1 MMNNVILV
9 GRIISF
15 EGDEVI
21 ISVTRNYKN
30 EDGIYMSD
38 SIPVR
43 LSANIGEKMKEF
55 CKIGDVIG
63 VKGRIENRGE
73 VVVMAEKTT
82 FVSPKKSE

>member
-1 MMNNVILV
+1 MNNVILV
-9 GRIISF
+9 GRITSF
-15 EGDEVI
+15 EGNEVT

-73 VVVMAEKTT
+73 VVVMAERTT

>member
-1 MMNNVILV
+1 MNNVILV

-15 EGDEVI
+15 EGNEVTVSI
-21 ISVTRNYKN
+21 TRNYKN

-55 CKIGDVIG
+55 CRIGDVIG
-63 VKGRIENRGE
+63 VKGRLENRGE
-73 VVVMAEKTT
+73 VVVMAEKVS
-82 FVSPKKSE
+82 FVSPKKPE

>member
-1 MMNNVILV
+1 MNNVILV
-9 GRIISF
+9 GRITSF
-15 EGDEVI
+15 EGNEVT
-21 ISVTRNYKN
+21 ISVNRNYKN

-63 VKGRIENRGE
+63 VKGRLENRGD

-82 FVSPKKSE
+82 FVSPKKPE

>member
-1 MMNNVILV
+1 MNTVVLV

-15 EGDEVI
+15 EGDEVT

-38 SIPVR
+38 SIPVW
-43 LSANIGEKMKEF
+43 LSANIGEKMQDF

-63 VKGRIENRGE
+63 IKGRLENRGE
-73 VVVMAEKTT
+73 VVAMAEK
-82 FVSPKKSE
+82 VSFISAKKSE

>member
-1 MMNNVILV
+1 MNNVILV
-9 GRIISF
+9 GRITSF

-63 VKGRIENRGE
+63 VKGRLENRGE
-73 VVVMAEKTT
+73 VVVMAEKVS
-82 FVSPKKSE
+82 FVSPKKPE

>member
-1 MMNNVILV
+1 MNTIVLV
-9 GRIISF
+9 GRITSF
-15 EGDEVI
+15 EGNEVTM
-21 ISVTRNYKN
+21 SVNRNYKN

-63 VKGRIENRGE
+63 VKGRLENRGG
-73 VVVMAEKTT
+73 VVVMADK
-82 FVSPKKSE
+82 VSFISAKKSE

>member
-1 MMNNVILV
+1 MNNVILV

>member
-1 MMNNVILV
+1 MNNVILV

-15 EGDEVI
+15 EGNEVT
-21 ISVTRNYKN
+21 ISVNRNYKN

-63 VKGRIENRGE
+63 VKGRLENRGE

>member
-1 MMNNVILV
+1 MNNVILV
-9 GRIISF
+9 GRITDF
-15 EGDEVI
+15 EGNEVT

-43 LSANIGEKMKEF
+43 LSANIGEKMQEF

-63 VKGRIENRGE
+63 VKGRLETRGS
-73 VVVMAEKTT
+73 VVVMADK
-82 FVSPKKSE
+82 VSFISAKKPE

>member
-1 MMNNVILV
+1 MNNVILV
-9 GRIISF
+9 GRITSF
-15 EGDEVI
+15 EGEKVT
-21 ISVTRNYKN
+21 ISITRNYKN

-63 VKGRIENRGE
+63 VKGRLENRGE

-82 FVSPKKSE
+82 FVSPKKPE

>member
-1 MMNNVILV
+1 MNNVILV
-9 GRIISF
+9 GRITSF
-15 EGDEVI
+15 EGNEVT

-43 LSANIGEKMKEF
+43 LSANIGEKMQEF

-63 VKGRIENRGE
+63 VKGRLETRGS
-73 VVVMAEKTT
+73 VVVIADK
-82 FVSPKKSE
+82 VSFISAKKPE